1 MTFDLEVVQELLEDS
16 MDLSDLDIP
25 EPDYEIQ
32 TYDTDEDEGCA
43 GGACKI

>member
-1 MTFDLEVVQELLEDS
+1 MPFDLDVV
-16 MDLSDLDIP
+16 SDLLDDSFNLSEMDVP